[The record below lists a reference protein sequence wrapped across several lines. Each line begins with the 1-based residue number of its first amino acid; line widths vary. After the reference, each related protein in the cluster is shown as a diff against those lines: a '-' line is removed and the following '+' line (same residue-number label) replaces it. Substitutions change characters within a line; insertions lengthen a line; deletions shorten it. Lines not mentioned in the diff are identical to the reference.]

1 MNFVTNTTSGPASTT
16 LPLSHDAHAQLR
28 ALYCALLEHQEYFD
42 EFKQLL
48 SLYSTPPEQAD
59 EEPAESARVR
69 AALNNKIRSW
79 VAGPFNDLSVV
90 QVLQWR
96 AIVVDE
102 RLNVSISPWKES
114 NAY

>member
-1 MNFVTNTTSGPASTT
+1 MNIVTTNATTTSTAAT
-16 LPLSHDAHAQLR
+16 LPLDAHAQLR
-28 ALYCALLEHQEYFD
+28 ALYVALLEHQEYFD
-42 EFKQLL
+42 EFKHLL
-48 SLYSTPPEQAD
+48 SLYAIPPEQLD

-69 AALNNKIRSW
+69 AILNTKIRSW
-79 VAGPFNDLSVV
+79 VSGAFTDLSVA

-114 NAY
+114 NVY

>member
-1 MNFVTNTTSGPASTT
+1 MNIVTTNAATSTAAT
-16 LPLSHDAHAQLR
+16 LPLDPHAQLR
-28 ALYCALLEHQEYFD
+28 ALYVALLEHQECFD
-42 EFKQLL
+42 EFKHLL
-48 SLYSTPPEQAD
+48 SLYAIPAEQLD
-59 EEPAESARVR
+59 EEPVESARVR
-69 AALNNKIRSW
+69 ALLNAKIRSW
-79 VAGPFNDLSVV
+79 VSGVFTDLSVA

>member
-1 MNFVTNTTSGPASTT
+1 MNFVSNATSSAPTTVQIA
-16 LPLSHDAHAQLR
+16 HDTHAQLR
-28 ALYCALLEHQEYFD
+28 ALYVALLEHQEYFD

-48 SLYSTPPEQAD
+48 ALYAAPPEPV
-59 EEPAESARVR
+59 EEETAEAARVR
-69 AALNNKIRSW
+69 ATLNGKIRSW
-79 VAGPFNDLSVV
+79 VAGPFTDLSVV

-114 NAY
+114 NVY

>member
-1 MNFVTNTTSGPASTT
+1 MNIVTTTATTTST
-16 LPLSHDAHAQLR
+16 LPVDPHAQLR
-28 ALYCALLEHQEYFD
+28 ALYVALLEHQEYFD
-42 EFKQLL
+42 EFKHIL
-48 SLYSTPPEQAD
+48 SLYAMPPEPID

-69 AALNNKIRSW
+69 SILNGKIRTW
-79 VAGPFNDLSVV
+79 VNGPFSDLSVA

>member
-1 MNFVTNTTSGPASTT
+1 MNIAMSTSTSPSSTT
-16 LPLSHDAHAQLR
+16 LPVSHDPHAQLR

-42 EFKQLL
+42 EFKHLL
-48 SLYSTPPEQAD
+48 SQYPIPHEPMDD
-59 EEPAESARVR
+59 EPSESARVR
-69 AALNNKIRSW
+69 TILNAKIRSW
-79 VAGPFNDLSVV
+79 VSGPFSDLSVA

-114 NAY
+114 NVY